1 MIYIAHRG
9 LIDGPDKKLENH
21 PNQIRQSLDAGYDC
35 EIDFWCLEF
44 PSHRRYYLG
53 HDRPDYEVEWDFFHQ
68 SGLWIHAKNVAA
80 LYVLTQSDKKLNYFW
95 HQEDDFTLTSN
106 GYLWTYPGKQLTD
119 RSICVLPERFTP
131 NLTEFNENC
140 FGVCS
145 KYVNLMK

>member
-9 LIDGPDKKLENH
+9 LIHGPDEDLENEPENIIKTLNKGFH
-21 PNQIRQSLDAGYDC
+21 A
-35 EIDFWCLEF
+35 EIDV
-44 PSHRRYYLG
+44 RYTDGSWYLG
-53 HDRPDYEVEWDFFHQ
+53 HDKEQYEVDNKFLSHPN
-68 SGLWIHAKNVAA
+68 LWIHCKNLGA
-80 LYVLTQSDKKLNYFW
+80 LLHIPTITPLVKYFW